1 MKGTSNIIKYCLSK
15 DNNIYRMDKSGD
27 ICIKELISPM
37 ALHKESIEKQ
47 HYLLPGIDSLSCLY
61 IFTYL
66 YFPNI
71 LLRRNNRLFQ

>member
-1 MKGTSNIIKYCLSK
+1 MKGTSNIIKRCLSK

-27 ICIKELISPM
+27 IYIKELISSM

-47 HYLLPGIDSLSCLY
+47 HYLLSGIYSLSCLH
-61 IFTYL
+61 IFTHL

-71 LLRRNNRLFQ
+71 LLKRNNSLFQ